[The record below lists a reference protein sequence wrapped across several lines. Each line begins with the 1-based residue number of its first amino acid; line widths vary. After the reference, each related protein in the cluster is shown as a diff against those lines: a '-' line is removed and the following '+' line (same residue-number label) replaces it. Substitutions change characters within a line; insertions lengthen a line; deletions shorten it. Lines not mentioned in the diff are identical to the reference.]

1 MNEYDTKLEK
11 LTEEITTLRIAYL
24 SKERELKNLLKKK
37 EENRDRGAK
46 DHHGNEIS
54 IGDRVKV
61 VTKGKFRNTE
71 GEVVKIS
78 KWVTFL
84 DVSGVKQVRSPSN
97 LVVTENVAER
107 RSRQSKS
114 RADRK

>member
-1 MNEYDTKLEK
+1 MNGYDTKIEK
-11 LTEEITTLRIAYL
+11 LTKEIPTLRIAYL

-54 IGDRVKV
+54 IGDQVKV

-71 GEVVKIS
+71 GEVVKIN

-84 DVSGVKQVRSPSN
+84 DISGVKQVRSPSN
-97 LVVTENVAER
+97 LIVTENVAKRRGR
-107 RSRQSKS
+107 RSKSSSDSK
-114 RADRK
+114 

>member
-1 MNEYDTKLEK
+1 MNEYDTKIEK

-37 EENRDRGAK
+37 EENRDRGTK
-46 DHHGNEIS
+46 DHHGNDIS

-61 VTKGKFRNTE
+61 VTKGKFRNTK
-71 GEVVKIS
+71 GVVAKIG
-78 KWVTFL
+78 KWVTFS

-97 LVVTENVAER
+97 LVVTKNVAKR
-107 RSRQSKS
+107 RSEQSNS
-114 RADRK
+114 GTDRK

>member
-1 MNEYDTKLEK
+1 MNEYDTEIKE
-11 LTEEITTLRIAYL
+11 LTEEINALRIARI
-24 SKERELKNLLKKK
+24 SKERELKDLLKKK

-84 DVSGVKQVRSPSN
+84 DNSGAKQVRSPSN

-107 RSRQSKS
+107 RSERSKS
-114 RADRK
+114 GADRK